1 MHYKSIQFKYIDFV
15 CVEEDVCVL
24 SPAILEVVLPPGVD
38 DVDPLLA
45 GDDGSVTLLPDLL
58 VGVCYWGPPGAEDG

>member
-1 MHYKSIQFKYIDFV
+1 MSFCMYDVCMSPTFQIMFV
-15 CVEEDVCVL
+15 CVEED
-24 SPAILEVVLPPGVD
+24 EVVLPPGVD